1 MGTKSVSE
9 LILEC
14 MDKTPKPLRFK
25 EIKSYMNTSNKKY
38 TDGTLRTVL
47 SSLVRS
53 GIVAKVKFPN
63 RTSFYAK
70 PDWVNKKGEIKPE
83 LNFNPYYSY
92 SILIN
97 KNSK

>member
-14 MDKTPKPLRFK
+14 IDKTPKPLRLK
-25 EIKSYMNTSNKKY
+25 EIKSFMNTSNKKY

-47 SSLVRS
+47 STLVRK

-63 RTSFYAK
+63 RSSFYAK
-70 PDWVNKKGEIKPE
+70 PDWVDEKGEIKPE
-83 LNFNPYYSY
+83 INFNPYYSI
-92 SILIN
+92 ILIN
-97 KNSK
+97 TQSK

>member
-14 MDKTPKPLRFK
+14 IDKTPKPLRFK
-25 EIKSYMNTSNKKY
+25 EIQSYLNTSNKQY

-47 SSLVRS
+47 SGLVKQKIIR
-53 GIVAKVKFPN
+53 KVKFPN

-70 PDWVNKKGEIKPE
+70 PDWVDDKGAIKAE
-83 LNFNPYYSY
+83 LNFNPYYN
-92 SILIN
+92 ILLIN
-97 KNSK
+97 KKL